1 MSWFSNLQTEYKN
14 YKLFFSK
21 EYREHRRLVFYSE
34 RDIYFQT
41 FAPFI
46 REILQDPDVSCSYIT
61 SDPND
66 PLLLQH
72 HERLQPFY
80 FNHFLKSVFDK
91 MDAQIFVFTMPD
103 LNTYHLKKSPHT
115 QEYVY
120 LFHAFSSTHLQYNE
134 RAFDA
139 YDTIF
144 CVGPHHVQEIQKREN
159 LYHLPNKKLLPIG
172 YPRMDVVYQTF
183 QQRPC
188 KHDKEVKKILIA
200 PTWSV
205 SSLFENGIEE
215 LIEVLAPLNYAVVLR
230 PHPEFLKRC
239 PRQVS
244 HLQRKIAS
252 LANFIWE
259 DRLLSEENLYDAD
272 VLITDRSGIAF
283 EYAFGTERPVIFI
296 ETPLKKHNP
305 RWQDLQIEPI
315 EIALRKEIGI
325 EVPLTQCSTLPSLL
339 DNLLMRREEWR
350 QRLCTL
356 REQHVFHWNQSA
368 YQGATYI
375 LNQLKKTL
383 QNL

>member
-21 EYREHRRLVFYSE
+21 EYRRHRSLVFYSE

-46 REILQDPDVSCSYIT
+46 GEILQDSDISCSYIT

-66 PLLLQH
+66 PLLLRH
-72 HERLQPFY
+72 HERLYPF
-80 FNHFLKSVFDK
+80 FFKHFLKSVFDK

-115 QEYVY
+115 QEYIY

-134 RAFDA
+134 HAFDA

-144 CVGPHHVQEIQKREN
+144 CVGPHHVREIQKREN
-159 LYHLPNKKLLPIG
+159 LYHLPHKKLLPIG
-172 YPRMDVVYQTF
+172 YPRMDVVYQAF
-183 QQRPC
+183 RQRPC
-188 KHDKEVKKILIA
+188 KHDKEVRKILIA
-200 PTWSV
+200 PTWGV
-205 SSLFENGIEE
+205 ASLLKNGIEL
-215 LIEVLAPLNYAVVLR
+215 LIEVLAPLNYTIVLR

-239 PRQVS
+239 PRQAS
-244 HLQRKIAS
+244 HLQHKIAS
-252 LANFIWE
+252 LAHFIWE

-283 EYAFGTERPVIFI
+283 EYAFGTERPVIFM
-296 ETPLKKHNP
+296 ETPLKKHNS
-305 RWQDLQIEPI
+305 RWQDLQIEPM
-315 EIALRKEIGI
+315 EIALRREIGI
-325 EVPLTQCSTLPSLL
+325 EVPLAQCSTLPYLL
-339 DNLLMRREEWR
+339 DDLLIRREEWR

-356 REQHVFHWNQSA
+356 REQHVFNWSQSA
-368 YQGATYI
+368 HQGAAYI

-383 QNL
+383 QNF